1 MRITL
6 LLAFFLFCFIILSY
20 NRFDVK
26 RTEDIMRAEIT
37 HPFPALYDRESRILV
52 LGSFPSVKSREQR
65 FFYGHP
71 QNRFWRVMAA
81 VLDCETPQS
90 IDEKKEMLL
99 EHHVALWDSIAS
111 CSIEGSSDAS
121 IENVVPNDLTPIFSA
136 AEIRGVFCNGKKS
149 WEMYHRYIEST
160 SGRSAV
166 CLPSTSPA
174 NAAWSTERLTQAWRQ
189 ALMPYLYGSG
199 EA

>member
-1 MRITL
+1 MKT
-6 LLAFFLFCFIILSY
+6 
-20 NRFDVK
+20 
-26 RTEDIMRAEIT
+26 EIT
-37 HPFPALYDRESRILV
+37 HPFPALYDRDSRILI

-99 EHHVALWDSIAS
+99 NHHVALWDSIAS

-136 AEIRGVFCNGKKS
+136 AKIRQVFCNGK
-149 WEMYHRYIEST
+149 
-160 SGRSAV
+160 
-166 CLPSTSPA
+166 
-174 NAAWSTERLTQAWRQ
+174 
-189 ALMPYLYGSG
+189 
-199 EA
+199 